1 MPRHIAD
8 LVNDDEY
15 MKVAK
20 SMRRT
25 CASIRR
31 RALVS
36 TIHRW
41 HQESGRGND
50 VTYVEVGVKYGSL
63 TECVLTYCDF
73 ITLAIAIDPYEEY
86 PEGHRDRGQF
96 GYANRDQP
104 SWDWLYKR
112 ATQILSKHGERVRL
126 LRDFSIPAAQVFK
139 AQGRTFPLV
148 YLDAMHAY
156 DDVLADCRAWWPLVE
171 PGGMLCLDDYYDH
184 SNWRRETTGVSQA
197 ADDFAASVGL
207 RLVGL
212 HRTAYIQKP
221 G

>member
-1 MPRHIAD
+1 MKHIAD
-8 LVNDDEY
+8 LVNDAGY

-20 SMRRT
+20 SMRKT

-36 TIHRW
+36 TITRW
-41 HQESGRGND
+41 HQESGCGND
-50 VTYVEVGVKYGSL
+50 VTFVEVGVKYGSL
-63 TECVLTYCDF
+63 TECVLTYCPF
-73 ITLAIAIDPYEEY
+73 VKLAIGIDPYMEY

-104 SWDWLYKR
+104 SWNWLHKR
-112 ATQILSKHGERVRL
+112 AKESLAKYGERVQLWREYS
-126 LRDFSIPAAQVFK
+126 LRAAEQWG
-139 AQGRTFPLV
+139 ALNYRHPLV

-171 PGGMLCLDDYYDH
+171 PGGMLCGDDYYDAA
-184 SNWRRETTGVSQA
+184 NWRRSTTGVSQA
-197 ADDFAASVGL
+197 ADDFAAEVGQ

-212 HRTAYIQKP
+212 HRCWFIQKP
-221 G
+221 R